1 MLQDHVRKQAEEQ
14 NLNESQTSLLLAQTL
29 EYNGLPQLEPA
40 SPNKIG
46 LASDASDQSGGFLP
60 SLDSVIGGIN
70 NLVGQDFNT
79 VNRLGEAAPT
89 GRHFTPM
96 SHKYLN
102 SLSKKVCRVVDFLR
116 ITVILSKTLLG
127 LDLKSGTLSLL
138 LMEITGMG
146 FSILQYTGMIFGCAS
161 KEVRSMFQFKINL
174 FSISDLSDFV

>member
-1 MLQDHVRKQAEEQ
+1 MLQEHVRKQAEEQ

-46 LASDASDQSGGFLP
+46 LVSDASDQSGGFLP

-89 GRHFTPM
+89 GKHFIPM
-96 SHKYLN
+96 SLKYLN
-102 SLSKKVCRVVDFLR
+102 SEKV
-116 ITVILSKTLLG
+116 KTLLG
-127 LDLKSGTLSLL
+127 
-138 LMEITGMG
+138 
-146 FSILQYTGMIFGCAS
+146 F
-161 KEVRSMFQFKINL
+161 
-174 FSISDLSDFV
+174 DLSQSPADINDCHRFLPNWHEFW